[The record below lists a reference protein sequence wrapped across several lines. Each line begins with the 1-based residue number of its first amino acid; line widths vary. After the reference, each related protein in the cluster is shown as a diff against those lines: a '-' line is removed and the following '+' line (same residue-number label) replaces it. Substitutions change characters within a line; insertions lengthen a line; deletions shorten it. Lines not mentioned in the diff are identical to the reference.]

1 MFCSWY
7 SRVLVLEEPDLPLE
21 LTQLLRLL
29 LAGLHSALIELSS
42 LTALSQLVDLR
53 ERSLITSYYRVGG
66 GF

>member
-29 LAGLHSALIELSS
+29 LAGLHSALRAQLAHC
-42 LTALSQLVDLR
+42 ALSAR
-53 ERSLITSYYRVGG
+53 RPKGAFAYYVIL
-66 GF
+66 